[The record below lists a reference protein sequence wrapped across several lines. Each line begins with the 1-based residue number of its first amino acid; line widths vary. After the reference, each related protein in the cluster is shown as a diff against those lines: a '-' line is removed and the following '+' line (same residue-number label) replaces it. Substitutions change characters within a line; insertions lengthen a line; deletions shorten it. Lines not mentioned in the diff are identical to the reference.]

1 MPSPSGTKNDHITVP
16 QWILGG
22 PGLTIQERGVLAHM
36 IATREHGDGGDIAT
50 HLRSPL
56 LAQDDPHNLQTT
68 LDGLVSKG
76 LLNVE
81 RNPICDGPVYSLN
94 LPGEAL

>member
-1 MPSPSGTKNDHITVP
+1 MHDPRGSAADLIAMP
-16 QWILGG
+16 QWIAGG

-36 IATREHGDGGDIAT
+36 IATRNHGDGDDIAA

-56 LAQDDPHNLQTT
+56 LAQDDPENLKTT
-68 LDGLVSKG
+68 LDGLVCKG
-76 LLNVE
+76 LLNVQ

-94 LPGEAL
+94 LPGATL